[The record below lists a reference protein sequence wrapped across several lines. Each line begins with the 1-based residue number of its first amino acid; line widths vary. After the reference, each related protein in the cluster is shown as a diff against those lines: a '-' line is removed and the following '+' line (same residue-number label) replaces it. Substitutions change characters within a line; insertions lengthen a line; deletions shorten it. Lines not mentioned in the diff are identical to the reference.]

1 MQKPLCFIASLC
13 THWQAFSWEAR
24 AVPVEQPLQLKACM
38 SRERLLCELNPR
50 QNARAGAQLQILMV
64 TLPCHAVAFLEGV
77 IKDLIEAKLPRSE
90 QPLLFLRM
98 HVARY
103 LLVLGQTKECKA
115 AVEEGKQS
123 LDSMGDVSA
132 AMPSERKV

>member
-1 MQKPLCFIASLC
+1 MQQVML
-13 THWQAFSWEAR
+13 SW
-24 AVPVEQPLQLKACM
+24 
-38 SRERLLCELNPR
+38 
-50 QNARAGAQLQILMV
+50 
-64 TLPCHAVAFLEGV
+64 PCHAVAFLEGV

-98 HVARY
+98 HVAQY

-123 LDSMGDVSA
+123 LDSMGDVSGLSSSVVMGWRSLTRHVHCA
-132 AMPSERKV
+132 SGTSCVSQ

>member
-1 MQKPLCFIASLC
+1 MGFY
-13 THWQAFSWEAR
+13 
-24 AVPVEQPLQLKACM
+24 
-38 SRERLLCELNPR
+38 
-50 QNARAGAQLQILMV
+50 
-64 TLPCHAVAFLEGV
+64 AVAFLESV

-115 AVEEGKQS
+115 AIEDGKQT

-132 AMPSERKV
+132 APPFEFLIQNVLRRHLEARFAQSAHYLLVLG

>member
-1 MQKPLCFIASLC
+1 ML
-13 THWQAFSWEAR
+13 
-24 AVPVEQPLQLKACM
+24 
-38 SRERLLCELNPR
+38 
-50 QNARAGAQLQILMV
+50 
-64 TLPCHAVAFLEGV
+64 TLPFIAVAFLESV

-115 AVEEGKQS
+115 AIEDGKQT
-123 LDSMGDVSA
+123 LDSMGDVS
-132 AMPSERKV
+132 